1 MNLTGM
7 IATAGTALLVTTLV
21 FPTHAGGAAA
31 PRAQGRGSG
40 IFLYPPFTGDRVD
53 VDLDASGSGGHFNV
67 VHYDRFGKVFAK
79 VSGTV
84 DCVAVNGRMAATT
97 GKIQAGFSPS
107 GDPKGKS
114 FAITVFDNDGGPDA
128 LGVSFPLPHLPAC
141 TTWPLNMVMDR
152 GDYTIS

>member
-1 MNLTGM
+1 MKLTGLK
-7 IATAGTALLVTTLV
+7 ATAGTVVLASTLV
-21 FPTHAGGAAA
+21 FTTTPAGAGS
-31 PRAQGRGSG
+31 PRAHGRGSG

-53 VDLDASGSGGHFNV
+53 VDLDASGSGGHFDV

-84 DCVAVNGRMAATT
+84 DCVEVNGRMAVTT
-97 GKIQAGFSPS
+97 GKIEAGFSPS

-114 FAITVFDNDGGPDA
+114 FAITVLDNEGRPDA
-128 LGVSFPLPHLPAC
+128 LGVSFPLPQLPPC
-141 TTWPLNMVMDR
+141 TAWPLNMVMDR

>member
-1 MNLTGM
+1 MKRTGT
-7 IATAGTALLVTTLV
+7 IATAGTALLAGILAFTT
-21 FPTHAGGAAA
+21 TAAGAAS
-31 PRAQGRGSG
+31 PRAHGRGSG

-84 DCVAVNGRMAATT
+84 DCVSVDGRMAATT
-97 GKIQAGFSPS
+97 GKIQAGFSPA

-114 FAITVFDNDGGPDA
+114 FAITVLDNNGSPDA
-128 LGVSFPLPHLPAC
+128 LGVSFPLPQLPPCAA
-141 TTWPLNMVMDR
+141 WPLNMVMDR